1 MYSIDY
7 DGAILYDPRDES
19 RDIRDASAR
28 ISVASSGDLSTG
40 EMKFTIQADHPEFN
54 RLKLMTGIM
63 ELKQDD
69 VPVFRGRIAR
79 DTMDMDLSHVIEVES
94 VFTCLNDSA
103 IPPFDFPADHSNVS
117 AYQTAAASG
126 NVVEY
131 FLNWILTQH
140 NAQVSNEQKLYCG
153 TVTVTD
159 PNNYISRSQEDYATT
174 LDVIKGKLLDLL
186 GGYMVLRYTSSGT
199 YIDYL
204 ATFTAVNSQAV
215 EYASNLTNFERE
227 IDSTEIFNEILP
239 IGDEGLTIASLD
251 DGQIST
257 DLYKTGVTIYSAS
270 GRARFR
276 HKIIKIVE
284 WSDVTVA
291 ANLKTKAAAEL
302 AAHNGGAASESIS
315 CTAIDLSYAEGTDV
329 EAFRV
334 GRMTPVKSAPHGLD
348 ASYPLTEISIP
359 DLKRPGSTEITLG
372 NVTVT
377 LSATVHR

>member
-7 DGAILYDPRDES
+7 DGSILYDPRDEK

-28 ISVASSGDLSTG
+28 ISVATSEDISTG

-69 VPVFRGRIAR
+69 APVFRGRIAR

-94 VFTCLNDSA
+94 VFTCLNDSV
-103 IPPFDFPADHSNVS
+103 IPPFDFPSDHANVT

-140 NAQVSNEQKLYCG
+140 NSQVSNEQKLYCG